1 MPLPV
6 AVDDGLA
13 ILDVFPSHAGVLIS
27 TPSKTG
33 WNMDRNNIKWFE

>member
-1 MPLPV
+1 MPLLV

-13 ILDVFPSHAGVLIS
+13 VLDVFPSHAGVLIS

-33 WNMDRNNIKWFE
+33 WNINRNNIKLFE